1 MASDISQLQDLMKA
15 LEAGITNATPG
26 ALTQG
31 AALQTEDL
39 SPVMHN
45 VTYTDKSLILQKML
59 KVVPVKQTLF
69 QFNRQL
75 SYGIFGGGAQIEGQ
89 VGQEETS
96 DFVRLVVPICYY
108 SHIRRV
114 TLAANIVATFDG
126 VKAEDRAASDAA
138 MKIASDIEVDLFR
151 GKVDFSNA

>member
-1 MASDISQLQDLMKA
+1 MASDINQLQDLYKA
-15 LEAGITNATPG
+15 LEAGITNAAPG
-26 ALTQG
+26 QLTQG

-39 SPVMHN
+39 SPIMHN
-45 VTYTDKSLILQKML
+45 VTYTDKTLIIQKML

-75 SYGIFGGGAQIEGQ
+75 SYGIFGGSAMVEGE

-96 DFVRLVVPICYY
+96 DFVRLVVPISYY

-114 TLAANIVATFDG
+114 TLAANLVATFDG

-138 MKIASDIEVDLFR
+138 LKIAGDIEFDLFR
-151 GKVDFSNA
+151 GKV